1 MTQQTKKR
9 IAICMDGTWQQL
21 RQDRKTNIGIIA
33 RSIAQHDPAAN
44 MPQIVIYT
52 QGVGST
58 IGAMKKAGQ
67 SRIGALAAALG
78 SFAGGAFGEGL
89 EDSILDTYL
98 RLAFNYEPGDEIYI
112 FGFSRGAFSAR
123 SLAALIGRCGI
134 VSRRFAEK
142 AIEAFDIYR
151 TPGLKWDDPICR
163 DFRTKFGKRITDK
176 DGVRRNAD
184 FRPPIAYLGIFD
196 TVGQRGLP
204 SALGWLSEKA
214 NERFSFHDLD
224 LGAHVLAARHAL
236 AIDERRAAFPPTL
249 WTNLDAM
256 NELARDLNPHLT
268 EPLFEQRWFS
278 GWHGDIGGGA
288 RSTLSVFPLTWVVE
302 GAEKAGLTFDVSDTS
317 PLMYEI
323 KVSGL
328 NPSAP
333 LSAPTNIL
341 DPLNWGARWRPIAP
355 DLVDGKEA
363 DLVRTRALL
372 SEAVALRTVSPR
384 LEKPYAP
391 PTLKPFAAA
400 MRQIA
405 LPALVVQAAV
415 RLVAKKPPPP
425 TLWMRIKRW
434 LGLR

>member
-1 MTQQTKKR
+1 MKKR

-33 RSIAQHDPAAN
+33 RGIAQHDAKGN
-44 MPQIVIYT
+44 IPQIVIYT

-67 SRIGALAAALG
+67 SQIGALAAALG

-98 RLAFNYEPGDEIYI
+98 RLAFNYEPGDEIFI

-163 DFRTKFGKRITDK
+163 EFRTKYGKRITDQN
-176 DGVRRNAD
+176 GVRRNAD
-184 FRPPIAYLGIFD
+184 FRPPVAYLGIFD

-214 NERFSFHDLD
+214 NERFAFHDLN
-224 LGAHVLAARHAL
+224 LGSHVMAARHAL

-249 WTNLDAM
+249 WTNLDDM
-256 NELARDLNPHLT
+256 NKLARDLNRGP
-268 EPLFEQRWFS
+268 EPLYEQRWFS

-288 RSTLSVFPLTWVVE
+288 RSTLSVFPLTWIVE
-302 GAEKAGLTFDVSDTS
+302 GAEKAGLAWDVSDTS
-317 PLMYEI
+317 PLMEEI
-323 KVSGL
+323 ARSGL

-333 LSAPTNIL
+333 VSAPKNKL
-341 DPLNWGARWRPIAP
+341 DPLNWGSRWRVIAP
-355 DLVDGKEA
+355 DLAEGKEA
-363 DLVRTRALL
+363 DLVQTQTLL
-372 SEAVALRTVSPR
+372 AQSVALRAVSPR

-405 LPALVVQAAV
+405 LPALVVQAAA
-415 RLVAKKPPPP
+415 RFVAKPAPPL
-425 TLWMRIKRW
+425 TLLARIKRW
-434 LGLR
+434 LGLK

>member
-1 MTQQTKKR
+1 MKKR

-33 RSIAQHDPAAN
+33 RSIAQHDAAAS

-58 IGAMKKAGQ
+58 VGAMKKAGQ
-67 SRIGALAAALG
+67 SRIGAVAAALG
-78 SFAGGAFGEGL
+78 SFAGGVFGEGL

-134 VSRRFAEK
+134 VSRRYAEK

-151 TPGLKWDDPICR
+151 TPGLAWDDPICR
-163 DFRTKFGKRITDK
+163 DFRIKYGKRITDK
-176 DGVRRNAD
+176 DGVRRQAD
-184 FRPPIAYLGIFD
+184 FRPPVAYLGIFD

-214 NERFSFHDLD
+214 NERFSFHDLA
-224 LGAHVLAARHAL
+224 LGTHVLAARHAL

-249 WTNLDAM
+249 WTNLDKM
-256 NELARDLNPHLT
+256 NELAREMNRGP
-268 EPLFEQRWFS
+268 EPLYQQRWFS

-288 RSTLSVFPLTWVVE
+288 RSTLSVFPLAWIVE
-302 GAEKAGLTFDVSDTS
+302 GAANAGLAWDRSETS
-317 PLMYEI
+317 PLTEEI
-323 KVSGL
+323 LKSGL

-333 LSAPTNIL
+333 ESAPTNAL
-341 DPLNWGARWRPIAP
+341 DPINWGSRWRPIAP
-355 DLVDGKEA
+355 DLAADGKEA
-363 DLVRTRALL
+363 DLVQTQALL
-372 SEAVALRTVSPR
+372 AESVALRAVSPY
-384 LEKPYAP
+384 LPKPYMP
-391 PTLKPFAAA
+391 PTLQPFAAA
-400 MRQIA
+400 LRQIA
-405 LPALVVQAAV
+405 LPALVIEATV
-415 RLVAKKPPPP
+415 RFVAKPAPPL
-425 TLWMRIKRW
+425 TLLQRIKRW
-434 LGLR
+434 LGLK